1 MKFLRLLLFP
11 ACFFLL
17 KPAADAQDIHFSM
30 FNMMP
35 TMLNPAHTGAFNGTV
50 RVGGIYRDQWGSFLG
65 NQFQTPGFYA
75 DAPILIVRKHDWVG
89 VGLTVY
95 QDKAGSLGLKNGGFL
110 FGASYH
116 LAMDKRRKNVLT
128 LGVQGGTVQ
137 RELDQMMVNNARFA
151 DVLLSE
157 NPSGPASQ
165 SMDFSS
171 LQGMGTNSFDLNAGL
186 MLVGKPTKQ
195 ALYRAGFAVHHILTP
210 NYSILNP
217 NAPGSGSG
225 GNGPDPNALPV
236 RLSVHGELE
245 YDLDGPWSLNPS
257 LLFMNINNQNQVN
270 LLAWAGYLINE
281 DKDVTLRFGLGHRFG
296 RDGEVLLGVDVKD
309 LRVAAS
315 YDLNFSQLQDATNV
329 RGGFELAASYIIKV
343 YQTPE
348 LPTVILC
355 PEL

>member
-1 MKFLRLLLFP
+1 MKFLRLLLLP
-11 ACFFLL
+11 CCFLFL
-17 KPAADAQDIHFSM
+17 KNADAQDIHFSM

-65 NQFQTPGFYA
+65 DQFQTPGFYA
-75 DAPILIVRKHDWVG
+75 DAPVLIVRKHDWVG

-110 FGASYH
+110 LGASYH

-151 DVLLSE
+151 DQLIE
-157 NPSGPASQ
+157 GNFTNPSASP
-165 SMDFSS
+165 DFQN
-171 LQGMGTNSFDLNAGL
+171 LTGMGTNSFDLNAGL
-186 MLVGKPTKQ
+186 MLTGKPTKE

-217 NAPGSGSG
+217 SPGSGGG
-225 GNGPDPNALPV
+225 GNGPDPNDLPV
-236 RLSVHGELE
+236 RLTVHGELE

-270 LLAWAGYLINE
+270 LLAWAGYLVNE

-296 RDGEVLLGVDVKD
+296 RDGEILLGVDVKD

-329 RGGFELAASYIIKV
+329 RGGFEIGARYIIKV